1 MIYHFRFPPFYIC
14 ILYKNTCHIDYVL
27 HKTKQKSCFLRY
39 IWRKVS
45 WKRTG
50 NYATIFTGW
59 SCFSL
64 SIPIVFVRHL
74 LGHILEDTE
83 NIDFLPNR
91 SNNYS
96 QLILL
101 CMMGYYFLFLL
112 MHLNVFLINM
122 YLYVCVKSIPFFKI
136 LMFILSSCFLIIW
149 AIQYNNQSESTNVV
163 A

>member
-59 SCFSL
+59 SCFYL

-83 NIDFLPNR
+83 NIDSLPNR
-91 SNNYS
+91 SNNFTMYDG
-96 QLILL
+96 ILVSFSFNKIT
-101 CMMGYYFLFLL
+101 CIFDK
-112 MHLNVFLINM
+112 
-122 YLYVCVKSIPFFKI
+122 YVHIRVCEIDSFFKI

>member
-91 SNNYS
+91 STSMIQWKKLQSAHFTLYDGILFSISFNALKCIFDKYV
-96 QLILL
+96 LIR
-101 CMMGYYFLFLL
+101 
-112 MHLNVFLINM
+112 
-122 YLYVCVKSIPFFKI
+122 VCEIDSFF
-136 LMFILSSCFLIIW
+136 
-149 AIQYNNQSESTNVV
+149 
-163 A
+163 